1 MKTEGGV
8 GLKLS
13 DVFVRC
19 LLEENV
25 DVVFG
30 YPGAA
35 VIDIYESLRAS
46 SIHHVLVRQE
56 QAAVHSA
63 SGYART
69 TGKVGVCLATSGPGA
84 TNLITGIATAY
95 MDSIPIVIFT
105 GQVKSRLIGRDVFQ
119 EVDITGAT
127 EPFIKHSYLLKDPKE
142 FPRIVK
148 EAFYIARTGRPGPV
162 LIDIPMDLQEV
173 QIDYNYP
180 KEVKIRGYKPTV
192 EGHMGQI
199 KKAIKLLQN
208 SKRPLICAGGG
219 VILSDA
225 KEELTKFINNSNIP
239 VVHTLMGLGSID
251 TTSPLDFGMIGSH
264 GFKHSNWALKHAD
277 TILFIG
283 ARIADR
289 AVANVGI
296 LDDKANIIHI
306 DIDPAEIG
314 KIEAAN
320 IPVVGDAKVILEEM
334 SHLIKMVDT
343 SSWLEEINAH
353 KEVKEEV
360 HPEGAVNPKL
370 VVRTLSKLL
379 NDDAVIVADVGQNQF
394 WTVRNMAVYGDRRL
408 ICSGGFGTMGYS
420 LPAAVGASVGNKDRQ
435 VVSILGDGSFQMS
448 LFELGTLV
456 QEGVHPVV
464 ILFNNSGLGMVREL
478 QRKVELKEHGVALNC
493 NPDFTKLVSAYGIKT
508 KRVSNG
514 IEVEEA
520 LREALESK
528 EAYFLEFIVS
538 TKESTL

>member
-314 KIEAAN
+314 KIAAAN

>member
-251 TTSPLDFGMIGSH
+251 TTLPLDFGMIGSH

-314 KIEAAN
+314 KIAAAN